1 MFSTFFSLSLVD
13 DSMLCPILFPGHF
26 SIKLST
32 LRECPPKWLE
42 RQLDERRVENISREV
57 KADPAVIHNGQPWLA
72 IADVTRDDLTGNKNL
87 IRGAKLE
94 LIGNL
99 HRHAAVKKVYKRK
112 LSFSLE
118 TMFKSFYKT
127 LK

>member
-1 MFSTFFSLSLVD
+1 
-13 DSMLCPILFPGHF
+13 MLCPILFQGHF
-26 SIKLST
+26 SIKLGT
-32 LRECPPKWLE
+32 LRECPTKWLD

-57 KADPAVIHNGQPWLA
+57 EADPAIIHHGLPWLA
-72 IADVTRDDLTGNKNL
+72 IADITRDDLTGNKNL

-94 LIGNL
+94 LIGDL

-127 LK
+127 HK

>member
-13 DSMLCPILFPGHF
+13 DSMLCY
-26 SIKLST
+26 
-32 LRECPPKWLE
+32 
-42 RQLDERRVENISREV
+42 
-57 KADPAVIHNGQPWLA
+57 
-72 IADVTRDDLTGNKNL
+72 DLTGNKNL
-87 IRGAKLE
+87 ICEAKLE
-94 LIGNL
+94 LIGDL
-99 HRHAAVKKVYKRK
+99 HCHAAVKKVYKRK